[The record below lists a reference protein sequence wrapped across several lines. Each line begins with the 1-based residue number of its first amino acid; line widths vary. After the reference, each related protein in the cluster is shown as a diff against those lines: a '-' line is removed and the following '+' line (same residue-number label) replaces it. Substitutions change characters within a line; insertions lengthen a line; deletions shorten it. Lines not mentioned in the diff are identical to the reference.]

1 MAGLEAWQESG
12 RALCGEI
19 ESPVV
24 NTMRRSCPRASRPR
38 HLCRMFRNRDPLRR
52 RPMAAVSVERLV
64 QELEKLKQ
72 QMDAGALKAGDYHQR
87 LPRVIRELRERKL
100 DADRPAI
107 AAALADALRRGV
119 ITPAVQTHIEKPLG
133 APPPAPRTPPT
144 PRSRDPARSSPPR
157 PPHA

>member
-1 MAGLEAWQESG
+1 MAGLEGWQESG

-24 NTMRRSCPRASRPR
+24 NTMRRSCPRASRQR
-38 HLCRMFRNRDPLRR
+38 HLCRMFRDRDPLRR

-72 QMDAGALKAGDYHQR
+72 QMDAGALKAGDYDQR
-87 LPRVIRELRERKL
+87 LARVIRELRERKL

-107 AAALADALRRGV
+107 AAGLADALRRGV
-119 ITPAVQTHIEKPLG
+119 ITPAVKTHTQKRPR
-133 APPPAPRTPPT
+133 APPRGARTTPPPRAAGT
-144 PRSRDPARSSPPR
+144 PRHPSRQPT
-157 PPHA
+157 

>member
-1 MAGLEAWQESG
+1 SKLKGLRRTG
-12 RALCGEI
+12 RSERCKASRVCGEI

-24 NTMRRSCPRASRPR
+24 NTMRRSCPRSSRQR
-38 HLCRMFRNRDPLRR
+38 HLCRMFRDRDPLRR

-72 QMDAGALKAGDYHQR
+72 QMDAGALKAGDYDQR
-87 LPRVIRELRERKL
+87 LARVIRELRERKL

-119 ITPAVQTHIEKPLG
+119 ITPAVKTHIEKRLG
-133 APPPAPRTPPT
+133 LTP
-144 PRSRDPARSSPPR
+144 
-157 PPHA
+157 